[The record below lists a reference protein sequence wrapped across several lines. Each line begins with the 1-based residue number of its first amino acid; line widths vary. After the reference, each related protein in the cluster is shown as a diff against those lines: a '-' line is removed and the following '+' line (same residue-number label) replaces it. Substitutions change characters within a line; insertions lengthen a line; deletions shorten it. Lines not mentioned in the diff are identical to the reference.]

1 MFRREKRHVSFDK
14 VLKEIRKHGEKI
26 KYFYR
31 DKESYITKL
40 YYVEYEERGYINFNP
55 YIILT
60 QYKEEFK
67 GSNIIRWTP
76 NHEEMFSNDWVIKY
90 K

>member
-1 MFRREKRHVSFDK
+1 MFRKEKRNIPFHK
-14 VLKEIRKHGEKI
+14 ILKEIRKHGEKI

-40 YYVEYEERGYINFNP
+40 YYVEYDDEEKP
-55 YIILT
+55 YIVLT

-67 GSNIIRWTP
+67 GSNIIKWTP
-76 NHEEMFSNDWVIKY
+76 SNEDMFSKDWVIKY

>member
-1 MFRREKRHVSFDK
+1 MFRKEKRHVSFDK
-14 VLKEIRKHGEKI
+14 VLKEIRKHGERI

-40 YYVEYEERGYINFNP
+40 YYVEYDDEEKP
-55 YIILT
+55 YIVLT

-76 NHEEMFSNDWVIKY
+76 GQEDMISKDWVIKY